1 MDEGFLPH
9 AFDRFA
15 RDPRSNIAGSGS
27 GSGSGA
33 GLGLAIVSAIV
44 QLAGGEVRLL
54 NRPAEGLRVEIEL
67 PFTEAGSLDDTP
79 E

>member
-1 MDEGFLPH
+1 
-9 AFDRFA
+9 
-15 RDPRSNIAGSGS
+15 
-27 GSGSGA
+27 
-33 GLGLAIVSAIV
+33 V